1 MIYLDYAATSWPK
14 PPEVLKAMVDF
25 LERAGG
31 NPGRSGHRL
40 SIAAGRVINEAREAA
55 AECFGSGDPLRV
67 IFTPN
72 VTYALNI
79 GLQALLQPGDRV
91 VTTGIEHN
99 SVMRPLRELAKTGLD
114 LVVAPCDPTGGI
126 DLDALRRLVTP
137 GTRLV
142 VANHASNVV
151 GTILPAADIAAIS
164 HHAGALF
171 MLDAAQ
177 TAGVLPIDLKTL
189 DVDLFAFTG
198 HKGLHGPPG
207 TGGLILGERV
217 DVDAMRPVFAGGT
230 GSRSEREQQPE
241 ILPDK
246 FEVGTPNGVGIAGL
260 AAGIRHVMA
269 HGIAAIRSE
278 EMALTAQLCA
288 GLTTIPGVQI
298 YGPGS
303 PAART
308 ATVSV
313 TLAGKS
319 VSEVGW
325 RLDDEF
331 EILTRVGLHCSP
343 ATHRTIGT
351 FPEGTVR
358 LAPGLATTPAEID
371 ATLRALSAIARG

>member
-14 PPEVLKAMVDF
+14 PPQVLAAMVDF

-40 SIAAGRVINEAREAA
+40 SIAAGRVINEAREAVA
-55 AECFGSGDPLRV
+55 ACFGADDPLRV

-79 GLQALLQPGDRV
+79 ALQALLQPGDRV

-99 SVMRPLRELAKTGLD
+99 SVMRPLREMAKAGLD
-114 LVVAPCDPTGGI
+114 LVVAPCDHTGAL
-126 DLDALRRLVTP
+126 DLDVLRQLVTP
-137 GTRLV
+137 DTRLV

-151 GTILPAADIAAIS
+151 GTILPAGEIAAIA
-164 HHAGALF
+164 HQAGALF

-177 TAGVLPIDLKTL
+177 TAGVLPIDVVALG
-189 DVDLFAFTG
+189 VDLFAFTG
-198 HKGLHGPPG
+198 HKGLQGPPG

-230 GSRSEREQQPE
+230 GSRSEREEQPE

-260 AAGIRHVMA
+260 AAGVRYVMA
-269 HGIAAIRSE
+269 HGIAAIRADE
-278 EMALTAQLCA
+278 LALTQQLCQ
-288 GLTTIPGVQI
+288 GLAAIPGVRV
-298 YGPGS
+298 YGPAD

-313 TLAGKS
+313 TLAGRS

-325 RLDDEF
+325 RLDDEY

-358 LAPGLATTPAEID
+358 LAPGLATTPADID
-371 ATLRALSAIARG
+371 ATLHALRTIACG